1 MDDDWTHVHVGHRT
15 VTFGG
20 TTYNFRS
27 LLSVDVNVP
36 VTFFG
41 KEKEK
46 PIIADDDFDDDND
59 FLDFAASEK
68 EDKWTI

>member
-1 MDDDWTHVHVGHRT
+1 MMDDDWTHVHVGHRT

-27 LLSVDVNVP
+27 LLSVDLNVP

-46 PIIADDDFDDDND
+46 PMH
-59 FLDFAASEK
+59 K
-68 EDKWTI
+68 TM